1 MELLARLSR
10 WAAAHRWRYAALI
23 LAVVVLQGVVVY
35 GVLTSTTEIT
45 TKQAVEEFRRRQ
57 QEVSAAE
64 PVESSASPAPASV
77 EGPAGPTTSASKAR
91 GEAQPAAQPGCEWVC
106 ATNFSAPPAG
116 VYDWFQCGK
125 ETGQCTGADTE
136 AAGSESFGGL
146 GRPLPRTGRRSI
158 IVVSAN
164 RWTSYHQYADE
175 HKEEFDLYV
184 DPTGVFGERYKV
196 DIKIGPGSGGSDIR
210 QDPAARFMQFPSA
223 LGLSWA
229 GHWEDRNDNSDAD
242 YTGGIVDKQEVTVEG
257 RKIRTWVVEMRMKL
271 LGPRSTGDVFV
282 RIWVSPE
289 SRQTIQE
296 FYDQTVTDERGFQY
310 RGRWMI
316 TLANLQPK
324 S

>member
-1 MELLARLSR
+1 MELLGRLTS

-45 TKQAVEEFRRRQ
+45 TKQALEEFRRRQ

-196 DIKIGPGSGGSDIR
+196 DIKIARARGAATFAKTQPHGSCNSRRRLDSRGPGIGRIETTTLTPTT
-210 QDPAARFMQFPSA
+210 PAASSTSKRSRWKAERSA
-223 LGLSWA
+223 RGW
-229 GHWEDRNDNSDAD
+229 
-242 YTGGIVDKQEVTVEG
+242 
-257 RKIRTWVVEMRMKL
+257 
-271 LGPRSTGDVFV
+271 
-282 RIWVSPE
+282 
-289 SRQTIQE
+289 SR
-296 FYDQTVTDERGFQY
+296 
-310 RGRWMI
+310 
-316 TLANLQPK
+316 
-324 S
+324 